1 MNDTTDTIEPDM
13 IEGQVIDLPSVEDRD
28 YIPLFVTYEKLLES
42 VHSPSANRVTPQF
55 ATRITGQYRLDYK
68 DLDDYLQLFNS
79 YIIQAIHRLQE
90 VFEGVND
97 KLITS
102 AEEDVAELGDRYT
115 QLISVWQTD
124 AYQRELDW
132 DTLSK
137 NAGIQIAA
145 MSEFHNMFFSD
156 TGALAMLDQ
165 IGYDLS
171 EDDRDALEAEIIRMT
186 TEAES
191 AS

>member
-42 VHSPSANRVTPQF
+42 VHSPSANRVTPQL

-165 IGYDLS
+165 IGYELS

-186 TEAES
+186 TEVES

>member
-1 MNDTTDTIEPDM
+1 MNDTTDTIEPDV
-13 IEGQVIDLPSVEDRD
+13 IEGQVIELPSVEGRD

-42 VHSPSANRVTPQF
+42 VHSPSANRVSPQL
-55 ATRITGQYRLDYK
+55 ATRIAGQYRLDYK

-115 QLISVWQTD
+115 KLISVWQTD

-165 IGYDLS
+165 IGYELS
-171 EDDRDALEAEIIRMT
+171 EDDRDALEAEIFRMT
-186 TEAES
+186 MEADG